1 MNAWQHHP
9 NMAFLDSASS
19 LCCHESVSVRW
30 LNLSWSW
37 PHFAVQSGRA
47 TTSLYPQLHI
57 ALKQVTGPSEEE
69 GPMLHDST
77 SCQRTM
83 KNLFGTTLNPQK
95 YAKLASPSVLFHAWG
110 THQRGSLPR
119 VGIAFVT
126 LLDTWVD
133 KYQKRVSQC
142 SLRWGERRNLIKS
155 LCMFRLWRRIE
166 SMWINKIVCVWML
179 WIKSKN
185 IIVKHFHSNDEI
197 IVCHKKTHLLCVFGP
212 LKGRSLLF
220 TCNKTTNGWSSHTI
234 RHLLWSNCIQYAWIH
249 TLDVQDFGPNSL
261 RPHVFF
267 RGPVGSVLEHLT
279 LQIFTPRLVVSIGP

>member
-1 MNAWQHHP
+1 MKRTGSPKVNCPQKMRKYRWFPSAAECSIEFWVIFPFRRFFIMNAWQHHP

-166 SMWINKIVCVWML
+166 SMWINKIVCV
-179 WIKSKN
+179 
-185 IIVKHFHSNDEI
+185 
-197 IVCHKKTHLLCVFGP
+197 CV
-212 LKGRSLLF
+212 
-220 TCNKTTNGWSSHTI
+220 NAVN
-234 RHLLWSNCIQYAWIH
+234 
-249 TLDVQDFGPNSL
+249 
-261 RPHVFF
+261 
-267 RGPVGSVLEHLT
+267 
-279 LQIFTPRLVVSIGP
+279 QI